1 MGEATRSSNKQIL
14 APYTRP
20 DGQDK
25 NPPMAPKGKKTTGHQ
40 RHRRKRGRKRKNW
53 MPNPFGK
60 YPTSSA
66 VLRYL
71 KETEQYYAPST
82 QKERTRKTKYICRI
96 LTNELKSP
104 QSPSQ
109 VKENDIRNFIDWMQ
123 RKNLCNATQR
133 RLLRYLKD
141 YLAYYGNDVVQR
153 MLSRRQ
159 IRMAKDVNPEI
170 RSLPKANVEHIHEM
184 TKCMSGWRGVI
195 ARFITMAYPYT
206 GLRPSE
212 FRTMKYKDVHLESWT
227 LIVSHPKGEGR
238 YGKHR
243 DVGIL
248 PQARQAFK
256 DFMIERKAFL
266 EEHGETEDF
275 EALIPHK
282 GWNGL
287 TYWDAQQFNN
297 LKQEIE
303 KVSSIRFK
311 LKDYRATFCQLAI
324 DLGAN
329 LQAVS
334 KIMGHKTSMTTET
347 YYGRIRDDTA
357 IKEIERAFSEPNVQ
371 SLIPPELKLSQIK

>member
-1 MGEATRSSNKQIL
+1 MGEATSSRKTKIL
-14 APYTRP
+14 IFDTGL
-20 DGQDK
+20 DGQDTI
-25 NPPMAPKGKKTTGHQ
+25 PPMAPKGKKTEH
-40 RHRRKRGRKRKNW
+40 RKRGRKRGPKRKNW

-60 YPTSSA
+60 YPASSA
-66 VLRYL
+66 VLKYI

-96 LTNELKSP
+96 MTETLNCPKSP
-104 QSPSQ
+104 GQ
-109 VKENDIRNFIDWMQ
+109 VREDDIRNFLAWMNQ
-123 RKNLCNATQR
+123 KNLNHATQR
-133 RLLRYLKD
+133 TLLRYLKD

-159 IRMAKDVNPEI
+159 IRMPTDNNPEI
-170 RSLPKANVEHIHEM
+170 RSISKDTVDRIHEM
-184 TKCMSGWRGVI
+184 TKCMNRWRGHI

-212 FRTMKYKDVHLESWT
+212 LRTLKYRDLDVNTWT
-227 LIVSHPKGEGR
+227 LRVSHPKGENA

-243 DVGIL
+243 LVGIL

-282 GWNGL
+282 GWKGL

-303 KVSSIRFK
+303 KVSGIHFR

-324 DLGAN
+324 DLGAE

-357 IKEIERAFSEPNVQ
+357 IREIERAFSEPGALRQ
-371 SLIPPELKLSQIK
+371 ITPELKNSQI